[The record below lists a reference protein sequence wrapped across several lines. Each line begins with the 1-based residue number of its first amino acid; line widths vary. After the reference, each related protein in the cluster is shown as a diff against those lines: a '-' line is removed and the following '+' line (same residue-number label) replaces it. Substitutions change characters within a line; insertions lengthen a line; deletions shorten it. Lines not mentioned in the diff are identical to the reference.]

1 MEIEIRFQS
10 GVPLYEQIAYQ
21 VLEMIEAGVMNP
33 GDQLP
38 TIRELAAKL
47 NINFNTV
54 ARAYR
59 MLDQGEIISTQ
70 HGRGTF
76 ILEQKDNKGVR
87 KQKAENIEDLTKFYI
102 RKATYLGFNPEEIR
116 TYFESMV
123 ERNDDKNT
131 KD

>member
-1 MEIEIRFQS
+1 MEIEIEFQS
-10 GVPLYEQIAYQ
+10 GVPLYEQIAQ
-21 VLEMIEAGVMNP
+21 QILELIEAGLLNP

-38 TIRELAAKL
+38 TTRELAVKL

-76 ILEQKDNKGVR
+76 ILEKKDKKGFR
-87 KQKAENIEDLTKFYI
+87 KQKLENIEDLTKFYI

-116 TYFESMV
+116 TCFESMV
-123 ERNDDKNT
+123 ERKDDKNT